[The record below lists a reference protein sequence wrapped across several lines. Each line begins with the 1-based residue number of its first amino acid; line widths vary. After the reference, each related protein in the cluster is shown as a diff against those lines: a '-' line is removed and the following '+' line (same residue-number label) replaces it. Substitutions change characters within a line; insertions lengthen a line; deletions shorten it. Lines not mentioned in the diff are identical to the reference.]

1 METNNN
7 NTSQQLGDKTMEDQT
22 IPAAMTSQ
30 PTVIE
35 ALKEALEDV
44 NDTLKRWEK
53 KAIADIALGLEPKD
67 SHARR
72 IWLAAVGR
80 RRAIIVA
87 LEGMQ

>member
-1 METNNN
+1 
-7 NTSQQLGDKTMEDQT
+7 MEDQT

-67 SHARR
+67 SQPRR